1 MEEPSLGRVVRV
13 VVVRHGVK
21 RRFKYQASVMK
32 GLTECKRISKATAV
46 VQNNAYLKPAETE
59 LNFPAS

>member
-1 MEEPSLGRVVRV
+1 
-13 VVVRHGVK
+13 
-21 RRFKYQASVMK
+21 MK
-32 GLTECKRISKATAV
+32 GLKEGKRISEATTM

>member
-1 MEEPSLGRVVRV
+1 MEKPSLVRAV
-13 VVVRHGVK
+13 RLVVVRHGVK

-32 GLTECKRISKATAV
+32 GLKEGKRISEATTM

>member
-1 MEEPSLGRVVRV
+1 MEEPSLGRAVRV
-13 VVVRHGVK
+13 VVLRHDVK

-32 GLTECKRISKATAV
+32 GLMECKRISKATTM